1 MTSNTRRRNAF
12 TLIELLVV
20 IAIVAVL
27 IALLLPAVQQARAA
41 ARSIQCRNNL
51 KQLVLALHNYAE
63 VHNDYLIP
71 YVIENQQRLKFLESW
86 SGPEG
91 SAQFWFGTI
100 DYNQP
105 DPTRRLNFPA
115 SPLAPFME
123 TNYNSF
129 QCPDF
134 GTNQMDRVRFG
145 RPATGY
151 GYNGHYLARASGV
164 EWLPPDW
171 LPQLSPSP
179 TCKRLRD
186 VRQSTYTVAFADSAA
201 VNLLNFSPLLLSFE
215 ENWLLEP
222 PSRNFPT
229 VHFRHLDSANAAF
242 LDGHVESFSFAT
254 NVQVPGPNYL
264 FPQQALLMQ
273 QKRLGFLS
281 IGNLQDPKKSDE
293 LYDLE

>member
-1 MTSNTRRRNAF
+1 MSTSTPKRDAF

-20 IAIVAVL
+20 LTIVAIL

-41 ARSIQCRNNL
+41 ARSTQCRNNL

-71 YVIENQQRLKFLESW
+71 YVIENQQRLQFLQSW
-86 SGPEG
+86 SGPQG

-105 DPTRRLNFPA
+105 DPTLRLNFPA

-123 TNYNSF
+123 ANYNSF

-151 GYNGHYLARASGV
+151 GYNGNYLARASGI
-164 EWLPPDW
+164 EWLPPAW
-171 LPQLSPSP
+171 LPQPSPSP
-179 TCKRLRD
+179 PCKRLRD
-186 VRQSTYTVAFADSAA
+186 VRQTTQTVAFADSAA
-201 VNLLNFSPLLLSFE
+201 VNLLNFSPLILSFE

-229 VHFRHLDSANAAF
+229 IHFRHLDSANAAF
-242 LDGHVESFSFAT
+242 LDGHVESFSYAT
-254 NVQVPGPNYL
+254 HVQVPGPNYL
-264 FPQQALLMQ
+264 FPQQAALME
-273 QKRLGFLS
+273 QKRIGFLS
-281 IGNLQDPKKSDE
+281 SGNLHDPKKSDE